1 MACSDNVVRA
11 GLTPK
16 FIDVETLVDMLNY
29 EFSSPGEKLFRGEEI
44 PTSSP
49 VLITEYDPPV
59 DDFTVARYELPESS
73 DTATV
78 SLPVVDSAS
87 LVLFVKSEGV
97 KVRTENGDRD
107 VSPGSVLFLAAGQKV
122 DLIKTGGSA
131 LLFRAYVNL
140 WKTSFIELTF
150 WEPQTAEL
158 SLAPHVGLYV
168 LVKGTFAEFILWN
181 RLKRILSLYCRFS
194 DVKTIQIQSFKTGGM
209 ECVASWDTH
218 KLQWTARD
226 EMQCTGDDLATRVH
240 NLVVLSPVYFWAI
253 CIIEVCLFP
262 YSGLFVC
269 LFLRVCVPLTSSL
282 WFEFFMKFLYG
293 AE

>member
-140 WKTSFIELTF
+140 
-150 WEPQTAEL
+150 
-158 SLAPHVGLYV
+158 
-168 LVKGTFAEFILWN
+168 
-181 RLKRILSLYCRFS
+181 
-194 DVKTIQIQSFKTGGM
+194 
-209 ECVASWDTH
+209 
-218 KLQWTARD
+218 
-226 EMQCTGDDLATRVH
+226 
-240 NLVVLSPVYFWAI
+240 
-253 CIIEVCLFP
+253 
-262 YSGLFVC
+262 
-269 LFLRVCVPLTSSL
+269 
-282 WFEFFMKFLYG
+282 
-293 AE
+293 